1 MDTLTT
7 VYLIRHSKKIDNKL
21 LDNSRNNEYYQTR
34 REKIILSIE
43 GEKKAEKLSKL
54 KEFEDTD
61 IIFSSNYA
69 RSLQTAKYLA
79 ERKNLV
85 IHIDDRFNERKL
97 GILQE
102 DEKIHIKQYYD
113 ENIKNSEGE
122 SRKEVTKRMLEAFL
136 EVVNNNRG
144 KKIAIFTHDSS
155 MTFLLMRWCKLE
167 YIKEDKHKCLS
178 FNNKIIIDRKYDAPE
193 IFKLL
198 VDDKNNVVDVK
209 NIVLEA
215 NWKILIWF

>member
-198 VDDKNNVVDVK
+198 VDDKNNVVEVK

-215 NWKILIWF
+215 N

>member
-7 VYLIRHSKKIDNKL
+7 VYLIRHSEKIDNKL
-21 LDNSRNNEYYQTR
+21 LDNSNNSEYYQTR

-54 KEFEDTD
+54 KEFEDID
-61 IIFSSNYA
+61 VIFSSNYA

-155 MTFLLMRWCKLE
+155 MTFLIMQWCKLE
-167 YIKEDKHKCLS
+167 YIREDKHKCLS
-178 FNNKIIIDRKYDAPE
+178 FNNKVIIDRKYNAPE

-198 VDDKNNVVDVK
+198 VDSKNNVIDIK
-209 NIVLEA
+209 NI
-215 NWKILIWF
+215 IL

>member
-21 LDNSRNNEYYQTR
+21 LDNSKNNEYYQTR

-54 KEFEDTD
+54 KEFDDTD
-61 IIFSSNYA
+61 VIFSSNYA

-155 MTFLLMRWCKLE
+155 MTFLLMQWCKLE

-198 VDDKNNVVDVK
+198 VDGKNNVIDVK
-209 NIVLEA
+209 NIVL
-215 NWKILIWF
+215 

>member
-21 LDNSRNNEYYQTR
+21 LDNLRNNEYYQTR

>member
-1 MDTLTT
+1 MASDF
-7 VYLIRHSKKIDNKL
+7 LIRHSKKIDNKL

-215 NWKILIWF
+215 N

>member
-7 VYLIRHSKKIDNKL
+7 VYLIRHSEKIDNKL
-21 LDNSRNNEYYQTR
+21 LDNSNNSEYYQTR

-54 KEFEDTD
+54 KEFEDID
-61 IIFSSNYA
+61 VIFSSNYA
-69 RSLQTAKYLA
+69 RAIQTAKYLA
-79 ERKNLV
+79 ERKSLV

-97 GILQE
+97 GIQQE

-155 MTFLLMRWCKLE
+155 MTFLLMQWCKLE
-167 YIKEDKHKCLS
+167 YIREDKHKCLS
-178 FNNKIIIDRKYDAPE
+178 FNNKVIIDRRYDAPE

-198 VDDKNNVVDVK
+198 VDSKNNVIDLK
-209 NIVLEA
+209 NIVLEE
-215 NWKILIWF
+215 N

>member
-21 LDNSRNNEYYQTR
+21 LDNSKNNEYYQTR

-54 KEFEDTD
+54 KEFDDTD
-61 IIFSSNYA
+61 VIFSSNYA

-155 MTFLLMRWCKLE
+155 MTFLIMQWCKLE
-167 YIKEDKHKCLS
+167 YIREDKHKCLS
-178 FNNKIIIDRKYDAPE
+178 FNNKVIIDRKYNAPE

-198 VDDKNNVVDVK
+198 VDSKNNVIDIK
-209 NIVLEA
+209 NIILED
-215 NWKILIWF
+215 

>member
-21 LDNSRNNEYYQTR
+21 LDNLRNNEYYQTR

-215 NWKILIWF
+215 N

>member
-7 VYLIRHSKKIDNKL
+7 VYLIRHSEKIDNKL
-21 LDNSRNNEYYQTR
+21 LDNSNNNEYYQTR
-34 REKIILSIE
+34 REKIILSVE
-43 GEKKAEKLSKL
+43 GERKAEKLSKL
-54 KEFEDTD
+54 KEFDDTD

-122 SRKEVTKRMLEAFL
+122 TRKEVAKRMLEAFL

-155 MTFLLMRWCKLE
+155 MTFLIMQWCKLE
-167 YIKEDKHKCLS
+167 YIREDKHKCLS
-178 FNNKIIIDRKYDAPE
+178 FNNKVIIDRKYNAPE

-198 VDDKNNVVDVK
+198 VDSKNNVIDIK
-209 NIVLEA
+209 NIILEE
-215 NWKILIWF
+215 N

>member
-69 RSLQTAKYLA
+69 RSLQTAQYLA

-215 NWKILIWF
+215 N

>member
-21 LDNSRNNEYYQTR
+21 LDNSKNNEYYQTR

-43 GEKKAEKLSKL
+43 GEKKAEKLSEL
-54 KEFEDTD
+54 KEFDDTD
-61 IIFSSNYA
+61 VIFSSNYA

-155 MTFLLMRWCKLE
+155 MTFLLMQWCKLE

-198 VDDKNNVVDVK
+198 VDGKNNVIDVK
-209 NIVLEA
+209 NIVLEG
-215 NWKILIWF
+215 N

>member
-21 LDNSRNNEYYQTR
+21 LDNSKNNEYYQTR

-54 KEFEDTD
+54 KEFDDTD
-61 IIFSSNYA
+61 VIFSSNYA

-155 MTFLLMRWCKLE
+155 MTFLLMQWCKLE

-198 VDDKNNVVDVK
+198 VDGKNNVIDVK
-209 NIVLEA
+209 NIVLEG
-215 NWKILIWF
+215 N

>member
-69 RSLQTAKYLA
+69 RSLQTVKYLA

-215 NWKILIWF
+215 N

>member
-7 VYLIRHSKKIDNKL
+7 VYLIRHSKKIDNIL
-21 LDNSRNNEYYQTR
+21 LDNTKNNEYYQTR

-43 GEKKAEKLSKL
+43 GEKRAEKLSKL
-54 KEFEDTD
+54 KEFND
-61 IIFSSNYA
+61 IDMIFSSNYA
-69 RSLQTAKYLA
+69 RSIQTAKYLA
-79 ERKNLV
+79 ERKKLV

-102 DEKIHIKQYYD
+102 DDKIHIKQYYD

-144 KKIAIFTHDSS
+144 KKITIFTHDSS
-155 MTFLLMRWCKLE
+155 MTFLLMQWCKLD
-167 YIKEDKHKCLS
+167 YVMDDKHKCLS

-198 VDDKNNVVDVK
+198 VDDQNNVIDVK
-209 NIVLEA
+209 NIAIRFSKEQ
-215 NWKILIWF
+215 

>member
-21 LDNSRNNEYYQTR
+21 LDNSKNNEYYQTR

-54 KEFEDTD
+54 KEFDDTD
-61 IIFSSNYA
+61 VIFSSNYA

-122 SRKEVTKRMLEAFL
+122 PRKEVTKRMLEAFL

-155 MTFLLMRWCKLE
+155 MTFLLMQWCKLE

-198 VDDKNNVVDVK
+198 VDGKNNVIDVK
-209 NIVLEA
+209 NIVL
-215 NWKILIWF
+215 

>member
-215 NWKILIWF
+215 D

>member
-1 MDTLTT
+1 M
-7 VYLIRHSKKIDNKL
+7 
-21 LDNSRNNEYYQTR
+21 
-34 REKIILSIE
+34 
-43 GEKKAEKLSKL
+43 
-54 KEFEDTD
+54 
-61 IIFSSNYA
+61 
-69 RSLQTAKYLA
+69 QTAKYLA

-155 MTFLLMRWCKLE
+155 MTFLLMQWCKLE
-167 YIKEDKHKCLS
+167 YIREDKHKCLS
-178 FNNKIIIDRKYDAPE
+178 FNNKVVIDRRFNAPE

-198 VDDKNNVVDVK
+198 VDDNSNVISIE
-209 NIVLEA
+209 NIALEE
-215 NWKILIWF
+215 N

>member
-144 KKIAIFTHDSS
+144 KKIAIFTHDYS

-215 NWKILIWF
+215 N

>member
-7 VYLIRHSKKIDNKL
+7 VYLIRHSEKIDNKL
-21 LDNSRNNEYYQTR
+21 LDNSNNSEYYQTR

-54 KEFEDTD
+54 KEFEDID
-61 IIFSSNYA
+61 VIFSSNYA

-155 MTFLLMRWCKLE
+155 MTFLIMQWCKLE
-167 YIKEDKHKCLS
+167 YIREDKHKCLS
-178 FNNKIIIDRKYDAPE
+178 FNNKVIIDRKYNAPE

-198 VDDKNNVVDVK
+198 VDSKNNVIDIK
-209 NIVLEA
+209 NIILEE
-215 NWKILIWF
+215 N

>member
-198 VDDKNNVVDVK
+198 VDDKNNVIDVK

-215 NWKILIWF
+215 N

>member
-215 NWKILIWF
+215 N

>member
-61 IIFSSNYA
+61 IIFSTNYE

-215 NWKILIWF
+215 N

>member
-113 ENIKNSEGE
+113 ENIKNSEGG

-215 NWKILIWF
+215 N

>member
-7 VYLIRHSKKIDNKL
+7 VYLIRHSEKIDNKL
-21 LDNSRNNEYYQTR
+21 LDNSNNNEYYQTR
-34 REKIILSIE
+34 REKIILSVE
-43 GEKKAEKLSKL
+43 GERKAEKLSKL
-54 KEFEDTD
+54 KEFDDTD

-155 MTFLLMRWCKLE
+155 MTFLIMQWCKLE
-167 YIKEDKHKCLS
+167 YIREDKHKCLS
-178 FNNKIIIDRKYDAPE
+178 FNNKVVIDRRFNAPE

-198 VDDKNNVVDVK
+198 VDDNSNVISIE
-209 NIVLEA
+209 NIALEE
-215 NWKILIWF
+215 N

>member
-144 KKIAIFTHDSS
+144 KKITIFTHDSS

-215 NWKILIWF
+215 N

>member
-21 LDNSRNNEYYQTR
+21 LDNSKNNEYYQTR

-54 KEFEDTD
+54 KEFDDTD
-61 IIFSSNYA
+61 VIFSSNYA

-198 VDDKNNVVDVK
+198 VDGKNNVIDVK
-209 NIVLEA
+209 NIVLEG
-215 NWKILIWF
+215 N

>member
-21 LDNSRNNEYYQTR
+21 LDNSKNNEYYQTR

-54 KEFEDTD
+54 KEFDDTD
-61 IIFSSNYA
+61 VIFSSNYA

-144 KKIAIFTHDSS
+144 KKITIFTHDSS
-155 MTFLLMRWCKLE
+155 MTFLLMQWCKLE

-198 VDDKNNVVDVK
+198 VDGKNNVIDVK
-209 NIVLEA
+209 NIVL
-215 NWKILIWF
+215 

>member
-61 IIFSSNYA
+61 IIFSINYA

-215 NWKILIWF
+215 N